1 MIDQKKIYKF
11 YEKTSKNYS
20 QNIKNIVQKLKKK
33 GIQEGK
39 SHKKIYRPWGNYL
52 SLVNDKK
59 WQVKIIE
66 VLPGERLSLQMHH
79 HRSEHWVVVRGIAD
93 VEIDDKKI
101 KLYENQSTFIP
112 LGSKHRLS
120 NYGDIKLQII
130 EIQTGSYI
138 SEDDIERFDDKYGR
152 LI

>member
-1 MIDQKKIYKF
+1 MGSRNADGRLALDRVCPSHWPAHDQ
-11 YEKTSKNYS
+11 
-20 QNIKNIVQKLKKK
+20 
-33 GIQEGK
+33 
-39 SHKKIYRPWGNYL
+39 
-52 SLVNDKK
+52 
-59 WQVKIIE
+59 

-112 LGSKHRLS
+112 LGTKHRLS

-138 SEDDIERFDDKYGR
+138 SEDDIERLNYYEDKNS
-152 LI
+152 